1 MFETSLS
8 IDANKKEFL
17 EYLYDKVKPV
27 VKDCGAAVVRR
38 EVDDRIFLS
47 FACENRYGEKLRQS
61 IYSALAEVYAIGFKY
76 DYLKAKLNIKNENLL
91 IKTLLNTMTVFDSNN
106 DKKIVKKSLENEKII
121 AIDGFF
127 DFRLKE
133 LKKKWDE
140 IIDLTKE
147 NSIVLADEKVSGDFL
162 MFLLDAIPH
171 GEEGVKICKYGSD
184 IEILD
189 KAGKK
194 ISMINPVGEK
204 KTQEEKVLFNL
215 ICLAPK
221 KVLIYDE
228 KSYSDE
234 FLNIVKKFF

>member
-1 MFETSLS
+1 MLAKASVPPS
-8 IDANKKEFL
+8 HRIAADNYMVIKKI
-17 EYLYDKVKPV
+17 YGTPV
-27 VKDCGAAVVRR
+27 VKSRISNKERALLGKYDFNQL
-38 EVDDRIFLS
+38 EYTTIKQINEELSLLKKWSMSLDKTLKEDSDRI
-47 FACENRYGEKLRQS
+47 
-61 IYSALAEVYAIGFKY
+61 
-76 DYLKAKLNIKNENLL
+76 
-91 IKTLLNTMTVFDSNN
+91 
-106 DKKIVKKSLENEKII
+106 
-121 AIDGFF
+121 IDI
-127 DFRLKE
+127 RLKE
-133 LKKKWDE
+133 LKKKWNE